1 LVKNTPANQNE
12 KNDLPDKEKKKN
24 DGGVSVSSTDAG

>member
-12 KNDLPDKEKKKN
+12 KNDMADKEKKKN
-24 DGGVSVSSTDAG
+24 DSGVSVSSTDVG